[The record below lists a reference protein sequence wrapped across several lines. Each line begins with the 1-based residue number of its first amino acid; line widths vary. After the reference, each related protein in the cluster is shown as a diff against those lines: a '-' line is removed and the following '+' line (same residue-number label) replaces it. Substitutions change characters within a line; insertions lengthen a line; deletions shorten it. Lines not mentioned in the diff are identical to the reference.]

1 MTILHVRAE
10 SDDLA
15 SFSDSFYRD
24 VSSDSVINLKD
35 SMKELDRNKGIRN
48 SIQNIKL
55 KVDENGRKRAP
66 NLFLFK
72 KLPSC
77 LPNSTEYCKQR
88 RARNSQFML
97 VDTIYREE
105 YKKIAHA
112 TTKEQK
118 QHEDKTIHTNDDISD
133 NIENN
138 GEIDI
143 KDA

>member
-1 MTILHVRAE
+1 MFLFTLLHVKAE

-15 SFSDSFYRD
+15 SFSDSSFQD
-24 VSSDSVINLKD
+24 ISSDSVINLNESKKEENGKIG
-35 SMKELDRNKGIRN
+35 MKN
-48 SIQNIKL
+48 SIKNIKL
-55 KVDENGRKRAP
+55 KVDANGRKRAP

-77 LPNSTEYCKQR
+77 LPNSETCKQR
-88 RARNSQFML
+88 LARNSQFML

-112 TTKEQK
+112 TIKNQT

-138 GEIDI
+138 GEIVI
-143 KDA
+143 